1 MILKFF
7 KSPTCGPC
15 RMFTPQIKSAIAE
28 TNVTEEDYDVS
39 TETGLAEATKYNVT
53 HSGAAILTD
62 NDGNTLFTW
71 EHPVPAA
78 QLIKDI
84 KQFM

>member
-1 MILKFF
+1 ME
-7 KSPTCGPC
+7 
-15 RMFTPQIKSAIAE
+15 IKSAIIE
-28 TNVTEEDYDVS
+28 TNITEEDYDVS
-39 TETGLAEATKYNVT
+39 TETGLVEANKYNVT
-53 HSGAAILTD
+53 HSGTAILTD

-78 QLIKDI
+78 QLFKDI

>member
-15 RMFTPQIKSAIAE
+15 KMFTPQIKSAIAE

-39 TETGLAEATKYNVT
+39 TETGLA
-53 HSGAAILTD
+53 
-62 NDGNTLFTW
+62 
-71 EHPVPAA
+71 
-78 QLIKDI
+78 DI
-84 KQFM
+84 IYMGTSCSSCPTN